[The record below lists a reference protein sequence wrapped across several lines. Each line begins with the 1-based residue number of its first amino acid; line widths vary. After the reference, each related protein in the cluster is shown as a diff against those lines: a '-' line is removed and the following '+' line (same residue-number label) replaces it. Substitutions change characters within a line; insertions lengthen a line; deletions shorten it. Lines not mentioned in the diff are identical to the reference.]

1 MLQGGDFTRGDGR
14 GGKSIWGE
22 KFADENFELKHTKPG
37 MLSMANAGPDTN
49 GSQFF
54 ITTVVAS
61 WLDGK
66 HVVLGQVVKGMD
78 IVKTI
83 EGHGS
88 RSGRTDA
95 KIVIEDSGELTGV
108 EAGVATAGELRA

>member
-1 MLQGGDFTRGDGR
+1 
-14 GGKSIWGE
+14 
-22 KFADENFELKHTKPG
+22 
-37 MLSMANAGPDTN
+37 
-49 GSQFF
+49 
-54 ITTVVAS
+54 
-61 WLDGK
+61 
-66 HVVLGQVVKGMD
+66 MD

>member
-1 MLQGGDFTRGDGR
+1 MYRGSAYNGVRRGSACGSGPPSAAPQGLRTQEQHSGQHLL
-14 GGKSIWGE
+14 GG
-22 KFADENFELKHTKPG
+22 A
-37 MLSMANAGPDTN
+37 
-49 GSQFF
+49 
-54 ITTVVAS
+54 VV
-61 WLDGK
+61 
-66 HVVLGQVVKGMD
+66 QQRR
-78 IVKTI
+78 I